1 MIWDRMQ
8 YASDGQWGR
17 GLYFAKDA
25 GYSHFFASTA
35 GTPPAPGLE
44 PLAKEIDERE
54 MIQASLLLGRVV
66 EMDRDTPGMK
76 HRLGGL
82 LNGFADTRSLVA
94 PPFLNSTPPLY
105 ADGDGSA
112 GKYDTVTGS
121 TQLDLLLPD
130 GRCLKDPKCPRT
142 KVYVV

>member
-1 MIWDRMQ
+1 MQ

-76 HRLGGL
+76 LRLGGS
-82 LNGFADTRSLVA
+82 LNGVADTRSLVA

-112 GKYDTVTGS
+112 GKYDTVAGW
-121 TQLDLLLPD
+121 TQTDLLLPN
-130 GRCLKDPKCPRT
+130 GHWVKDPKCPRS
-142 KVYVV
+142 KVYIV